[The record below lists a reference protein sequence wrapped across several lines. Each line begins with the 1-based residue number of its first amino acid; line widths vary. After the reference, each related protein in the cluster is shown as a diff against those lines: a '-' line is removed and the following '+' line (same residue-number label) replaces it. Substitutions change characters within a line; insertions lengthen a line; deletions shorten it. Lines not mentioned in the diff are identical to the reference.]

1 MFVLRFIVIVPL
13 LAVAGCGDGVGAGAL
28 AASGA
33 PALSGPSA
41 DRICETVT
49 AIATGFGEQQ
59 VRRFA
64 FDNLDLSIDEAKDEL
79 ARKGAKGFAVDDR
92 AVRCVDYIDFGGAL
106 GREHKCRATARIC
119 GKTV

>member
-1 MFVLRFIVIVPL
+1 MFVLRFIVIMPL
-13 LAVAGCGDGVGAGAL
+13 LAVAGCGEGVGTGAL

-33 PALSGPSA
+33 PASAVPS

-59 VRRFA
+59 VTRFA
-64 FDNLDLSIDEAKDEL
+64 FHNLNLSIDEAKDEL
-79 ARKGAKGFAVDDR
+79 ARKGAKGFAVEDR
-92 AVRCVDYIDFGGAL
+92 AVRCMDYIDFGGAL